1 MKNLHICFEVRVKC
15 IGFVLHLQIQ
25 FQALHYFYFV
35 LINQNLDVSLHTPKS
50 SYQSKKQPVLLPGHR
65 FGIFLLIRCS
75 VFCIRDTAGQERF
88 RTLTSAYYRG
98 AMVSS
103 YLM

>member
-1 MKNLHICFEVRVKC
+1 MKNLHVCFEVRVKC
-15 IGFVLHLQIQ
+15 IDFVLHLQIQ
-25 FQALHYFYFV
+25 FQALYYSYFV

-50 SYQSKKQPVLLPGHR
+50 AYQSKNSLYYPLDID
-65 FGIFLLIRCS
+65 FFFLIQCS

>member
-50 SYQSKKQPVLLPGHR
+50 AYQSKNSLYYPLDID
-65 FGIFLLIRCS
+65 FFFFNS
-75 VFCIRDTAGQERF
+75 VFCILHQGYCWS
-88 RTLTSAYYRG
+88 RTI
-98 AMVSS
+98 
-103 YLM
+103 